1 MRPLAFIISAGL
13 TLAACVQAQ
22 AGYRVVQGE
31 GRAAIGGKD
40 LASARKTALAEALH
54 DAAGKLQSHV
64 RGFSQVDTNGAI
76 REESTTLVEGRF
88 SRYRVLFEGREGGS
102 FVVRIEALGVSEQEA
117 CAGKRVDLDMRSVQ
131 IRVAQGIQGHVQ
143 RNVTEG
149 VSRGMAMLSD
159 GVAFRVSD
167 QRSLPAIGGAE
178 RSHYSQYDY
187 MGQLT
192 NKLPS
197 PAGYSMSGQIIV
209 ETARRDGMVTNV
221 TDVVV
226 RLSFTVKD
234 NYTGA
239 RVHEIRRELVV
250 ADRRGIMGLES
261 LMGLTAAR
269 ASQPQIDT
277 TPLFEEVRQD
287 LEEALA
293 CKPLRAVVLE
303 EEEGGRVSLSVGLE
317 HGVEKGDYFLVTLPN
332 APKEWQVIRIEDAT
346 PSRSIA
352 SAMKSKPGIPVNAL
366 ATLMR

>member
-1 MRPLAFIISAGL
+1 MRPLAFIISVGL
-13 TLAACVQAQ
+13 TFAACVQAH

-31 GRAAIGGKD
+31 GRAVIGGKD
-40 LASARKTALAEALH
+40 LASARKAALAEALH

-64 RGFSQVDTNGAI
+64 RGFSQVDANGAI

-117 CAGKRVDLDMRSVQ
+117 CAGKRVDLDMRAVQ

-167 QRSLPAIGGAE
+167 QRSLPAIGGSE

-239 RVHEIRRELVV
+239 RVHEIRRVLVV

-287 LEEALA
+287 LEDALA
-293 CKPLRAVVLE
+293 CKPLRAVVL

>member
-1 MRPLAFIISAGL
+1 MRPLAFIFAVAVSI
-13 TLAACVQAQ
+13 AAFAQAH

-40 LASARKTALAEALH
+40 LSSARKAALADALY
-54 DAAGKLQSHV
+54 DAAGKLQSRV
-64 RGFSQVDTNGAI
+64 RGASLVDTQGAI
-76 REESTTLVEGRF
+76 KEESTILVEGRF
-88 SRYRVLFEGREGGS
+88 SRYHVLFEGREGGT
-102 FVVRIEALGVSEQEA
+102 FVVRIEALGVSEEEA
-117 CAGKRVDLDMRSVQ
+117 CVGKRVDLDMRAVR
-131 IRVAQGIQGHVQ
+131 IRVAPGIQGHVQ

-149 VSRGMAMLSD
+149 LSRGMAMLAD
-159 GVAFRVSD
+159 GNAFRVAD
-167 QRSLPAIGGAE
+167 QRWLPAIAGSE

-192 NKLPS
+192 NTLPS
-197 PAGYSMSGQIIV
+197 PAGYSVSGQIIV
-209 ETARRDGMVTNV
+209 ELARADGVLTNV

-239 RVHEIRRELVV
+239 RVNEIRRELVV
-250 ADRRGIMGLES
+250 ADRRTVMGIES

-277 TPLFEEVRQD
+277 TPLFEQVRQD

-293 CKPLRAVVLE
+293 CKPLRAMVLGDD
-303 EEEGGRVSLSVGLE
+303 EGNISLSVGLE
-317 HGVEKGDYFLVTLPN
+317 HGVERGDYFLVSLPN
-332 APKEWQVIRIEDAT
+332 MKNEWQVIRIEDAT
-346 PSRSIA
+346 PSHSIA
-352 SAMKSKPGIPVNAL
+352 RAMKAKPGIPVNAL